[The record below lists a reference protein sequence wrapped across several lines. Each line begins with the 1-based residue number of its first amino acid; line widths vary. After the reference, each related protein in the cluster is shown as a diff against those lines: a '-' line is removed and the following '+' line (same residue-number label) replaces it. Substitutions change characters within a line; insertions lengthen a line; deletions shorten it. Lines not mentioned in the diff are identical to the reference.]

1 MSKTLDLDQ
10 FIIPD
15 QLGCFIAN
23 QFCEWQSLR
32 QVWMSANR
40 ELRQYLYATDTSQT
54 TNSKLPWKNK
64 TTIPKLTQI
73 RDNLYANYIT
83 RIFPK
88 RKFLDWIASRS
99 DPDQMAKKEAIL
111 AYMNWSISQ
120 PMFKETFGL
129 LLLDYIDY
137 GNVFATVEWV
147 DQRVENIPNL
157 QSGYVGPAIRR
168 ISPIDIVFNPTAPS
182 FVESPKIIR
191 SLITI
196 GELKKKLD
204 SMTTDENQEEYKA
217 LWNYLVDYREQL
229 KQSPEEIVH
238 KDSFY
243 IMDGFSSYRAYLMS
257 DYVEVLTFY
266 GDIFDWD
273 KKELLQNH
281 VITVVDRHKVIGK
294 KPNPSYFGYP
304 PIFHC
309 GWRPRQDNL
318 WAMGPLHNLVGM
330 QYRLDH
336 VENLKSDVTD
346 LIAYPVLKIKG
357 YVNDFN
363 WEPMARIQT
372 DAEGDV
378 EMLMPPFQ
386 ILQINNEINYLV
398 NFMEE
403 LAGAPKTAMGI
414 KTPGEQTLGEFS
426 TLNNAASRI
435 FDIKTA
441 QFEEQFFERLLNAML
456 EMARRN
462 VSGVQEINV
471 FDDEFKIQTF
481 LKLTADDITGAGTL
495 KPIAAR
501 HFAERSELVQNL
513 TQIMSTPMGQDP
525 AVTVHMSGLK
535 IAKMLEEVI
544 NITDYE
550 IVQPFVRLYEQED
563 AKRLMAAGEEQT
575 QMNIMQ
581 PTGLA
586 ADDNEQPLLPPEGQ

>member
-1 MSKTLDLDQ
+1 MSGKTLDLAQ

-23 QFCEWQSLR
+23 KFVEWQNLR
-32 QVWMSANR
+32 EVWMTANK
-40 ELRQYLYATDTSQT
+40 ELRQYLYATDTRQT
-54 TNSKLPWKNK
+54 TNSKLPWKNT
-64 TTIPKLTQI
+64 TTIPKLTQT
-73 RDNLYANYIT
+73 RDSLYANYIT

-88 RKFLDWIASRS
+88 RKFLDWIANRS
-99 DPDQMAKKEAIL
+99 DPNQIAKKEAIL
-111 AYMNWSISQ
+111 AYMNWVIGQ

-147 DQRVENIPNL
+147 DQRIENIPNL

-168 ISPIDIVFNPTAPS
+168 ISPLDIVFNPTAPS

-204 SMTTDENQEEYKA
+204 SMTTDENQEEYKK
-217 LWNYLVDYREQL
+217 LWNYIVEYRNHL
-229 KQSPEEIVH
+229 KQSPDEIVV
-238 KDSFY
+238 KDAFY
-243 IMDGFSSYRAYLMS
+243 NMDGFSSYRAYLMS

-266 GDIFDWD
+266 GDIFDWET
-273 KKELLQNH
+273 KELLQNH
-281 VITVVDRHKVIGK
+281 VITVVDRHKIIGK

-330 QYRLDH
+330 QYQIDKLQ
-336 VENLKSDVTD
+336 NLKSDVTD

-372 DAEGDV
+372 DSEGDV

-386 ILQINNEINYLV
+386 ILQINTEIEHL
-398 NFMEE
+398 FGLMEE
-403 LAGAPKTAMGI
+403 LAGNPKTAMGI

-441 QFEEQFFERLLNAML
+441 QFEEQFFERLLNAAL

-462 VSGVQEINV
+462 ISGVQEINV
-471 FDDEFKIQTF
+471 FDEEFKIQTF
-481 LKLTADDITGAGTL
+481 LQLTADDIIGAGTL

-501 HFAERSELVQNL
+501 HFAERSELMQNL
-513 TQIMSTPMGQDP
+513 TQVMSSPMGQDP
-525 AVTVHMSGLK
+525 AVTVHMSGLQM
-535 IAKMLEEVI
+535 AKMLEEIVDI
-544 NITDYE
+544 SDYE
-550 IVQPFVRLYEQED
+550 IVQPYVRLYEQED
-563 AKRLMAAGEEQT
+563 AKRLMAAGHEQT

-581 PTGLA
+581 PTGLSE
-586 ADDNEQPLLPPEGQ
+586 DDTTQPIAPQR